1 MGYIKL
7 RDYASQMG
15 IKKGDIVFVSSDSKL
30 MLFEAMQNG
39 QKPELNDFIDGLIEQ
54 VGDSG
59 TVIFPTYNWDFCG
72 GVAFDYKN
80 TESKTGSIG
89 SIALKRGDFK
99 RTKHPIYSF
108 AVYGKYQKE
117 LCEMEN
123 IDSFGLDSP
132 FAFFK
137 EKNVKNYII
146 DVSLCHCFT
155 FTHFVEEHSGQVNYR
170 FIKDFTSD
178 YFDENGECSTRTY
191 SMFVRYLDKD
201 VITTIDPIEKDLK
214 EANIEREIR
223 VNSSFI
229 KEIYLG
235 EAYDVLLDDILNN
248 RSRKLCTYNGQD
260 EM

>member
-7 RDYASQMG
+7 RDYASKMG
-15 IKKGDIVFVSSDSKL
+15 IKKGDIVFISSDSRL
-30 MLFEAMQNG
+30 MLFEAMQNE
-39 QKPELNDFIDGLIEQ
+39 QKPDLNDFIDGLMEQ

-59 TVIFPTYNWDFCG
+59 TIIFPTYNWDFCG

-146 DVSLCHCFT
+146 DVSLCNCFT
-155 FTHFVEEHSGQVNYR
+155 FAHFVEEHSGKVNYR
-170 FIKDFTSD
+170 FIKNFTSD
-178 YFDENGECSTRTY
+178 YFDKNGECSTRTY

-223 VNSSFI
+223 VNSSVI

-248 RSRKLCTYNGQD
+248 RARKLCTYNGQD